1 MELIL
6 ENQETWRE
14 ENSDLKESS
23 LEIMKKRYETR
34 QMSLVDQDLRTIP
47 EHMSSPPVLIDV
59 SVAQSLGL
67 CVVFCRSLFILFHLI
82 IVV

>member
-1 MELIL
+1 MNKEKVVYGYSSNHICGGAMELIL
-6 ENQETWRE
+6 ENQET
-14 ENSDLKESS
+14 
-23 LEIMKKRYETR
+23 
-34 QMSLVDQDLRTIP
+34 
-47 EHMSSPPVLIDV
+47 VLIDV

>member
-1 MELIL
+1 ME
-6 ENQETWRE
+6 EKSVE
-14 ENSDLKESS
+14 
-23 LEIMKKRYETR
+23 
-34 QMSLVDQDLRTIP
+34 VDQDLRTIP
-47 EHMSSPPVLIDV
+47 DHMSSPPVLIDV

>member
-23 LEIMKKRYETR
+23 LEIMKKKYGTY
-34 QMSLVDQDLRTIP
+34 
-47 EHMSSPPVLIDV
+47 
-59 SVAQSLGL
+59 
-67 CVVFCRSLFILFHLI
+67 
-82 IVV
+82 